1 MNRDPNE
8 IDTWYRHVRDGA
20 RQAHAHLKQSHLWYK
35 GKSFPMRDGQEDAR
49 KERLEKMKR
58 IIKELSELDAYVSEE
73 WSKTQEE
80 KKEAECVEQD

>member
-8 IDTWYRHVRDGA
+8 IDTWYRHVRDGV
-20 RQAHAHLKQSHLWYK
+20 RQAHAHLELAEQWYK
-35 GKSFPMRDGQEDAR
+35 GKSFPVREGQEDAR

-58 IIKELSELDAYVSEE
+58 SIKELSELDAYVSAE
-73 WSKTQEE
+73 WIESQEE